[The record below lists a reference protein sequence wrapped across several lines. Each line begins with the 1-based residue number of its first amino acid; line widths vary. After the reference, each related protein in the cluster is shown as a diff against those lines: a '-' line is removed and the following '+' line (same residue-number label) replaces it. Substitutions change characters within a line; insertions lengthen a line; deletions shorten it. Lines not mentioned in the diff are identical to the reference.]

1 MQPVDLGDQADYVP
15 KTDAL
20 VAQLQA
26 GEYARVLLVHNAGSL
41 GDLGFTHEWSSP
53 GALAAYWEFNLT
65 SVCWLNKRFLDAF
78 GGSRAELLAASDAAA
93 GESNAPRTKSV
104 IVNITSLC
112 GIKAFATYGVYCT
125 GKAAREMHHGVIA
138 AEQAPAGLVRV
149 LSYSPGPMDT
159 GMQEVFRESPLVH
172 PDLAKTY
179 IKMKADGTLVD
190 PSQSASRGVR
200 LALSGA
206 FESGAH
212 VDYYDLDHLD
222 AK

>member
-1 MQPVDLGDQADYVP
+1 VQPVDLGDKADYVP

-20 VAQLQA
+20 VTQLQA
-26 GEYARVLLVHNAGSL
+26 GKYARVLLVHNAGSL

-53 GALAAYWEFNLT
+53 EALTAYWEFNLT
-65 SVCWLNKRFLDAF
+65 SVCWFNKRFLDAF
-78 GGSRAELLAASDAAA
+78 GGSRAELLAADEASA
-93 GESNAPRTKSV
+93 SRTKSV

-112 GIKAFATYGVYCT
+112 GIKALATYGVYCT

-179 IKMKADGTLVD
+179 VKMKAEGTLVD
-190 PSQSASRGVR
+190 PSQSANRGVR
-200 LALSGA
+200 LALSGT